1 MSIHKPPLVK
11 HPVKV
16 QRGNSNQIVYRTIR
30 DVQYIKNSQPVGRA
44 RVNGQSRMVRKER
57 TYWVVV

>member
-16 QRGNSNQIVYRTIR
+16 QRGSSQKIVYRTIR
-30 DVQYIKNSQPVGRA
+30 NIQQLKNTQILGTA
-44 RVNGQSRMVRKER
+44 TINKQSRMVRKQGI
-57 TYWVVV
+57 YWVVM